1 MIYSSHRELAD
12 YNMDTT
18 NSSKELAEALC
29 LAQSEVEA
37 AVKGSTNPHYRNKYA
52 DISEIIKTV
61 RHIYNKHGISILQED
76 SFSDGM
82 AHVHTTFL
90 HKSNASITSK
100 PASCI
105 PAKFDAQGL
114 GAAWTYLRRYA
125 LSALCCLAQEDDDGQ
140 SASHDRKTEVVKQ
153 NPVKSA
159 PVPEP
164 IPVVVYAITDDLIK
178 LRKRM
183 TYLQV
188 NEAAFLTKLGIE
200 SISTMPAN
208 KVVRANQLLDKKEEE
223 MRNKAAMS
231 MAQTEPA

>member
-1 MIYSSHRELAD
+1 
-12 YNMDTT
+12 MDLT

-37 AVKGSTNPHYRNKYA
+37 ASKVSTNAHFRNKYA

-61 RHIYNKHGISILQED
+61 RHVYNKYGIYIGQQD
-76 SFSDGM
+76 SFKDGM
-82 AHVHTTFL
+82 AHVHTIFL
-90 HKSNASITSK
+90 HKSGAFIISD

-140 SASHDRKTEVVKQ
+140 SASHDRKPAAVVVK
-153 NPVKSA
+153 PIAA
-159 PVPEP
+159 PAV
-164 IPVVVYAITDDLIK
+164 IHATTDELIK
-178 LRKRM
+178 LRHRV

-188 NEAAFLTKLGIE
+188 NEAAFLKKLGID
-200 SISTMPAN
+200 SFLTLPAN
-208 KVVRANQLLDKKEEE
+208 KVQRAHELLDGKEEE
-223 MRNKAAMS
+223 LRNKAAMS
-231 MAQTEPA
+231 ITQTEPA

>member
-1 MIYSSHRELAD
+1 
-12 YNMDTT
+12 MDTT

-37 AVKGSTNPHYRNKYA
+37 AVKGSTNPHFRNKYA

-61 RHIYNKHGISILQED
+61 RHVYNKYGISILQED

-90 HKSNASITSK
+90 HKSGASITSK

-114 GAAWTYLRRYA
+114 GSSWTYLRRYA

-140 SASHDRKTEVVKQ
+140 SASHDRKPAAVVVK
-153 NPVKSA
+153 
-159 PVPEP
+159 P
-164 IPVVVYAITDDLIK
+164 IAVSSPKITLTQVAEINARIK
-178 LRKRM
+178 NLK
-183 TYLQV
+183 V
-188 NEAAFLTKLGIE
+188 DEDAFLKFYKIKAVHDMTQDSFENAQSRLAGTEAK
-200 SISTMPAN
+200 
-208 KVVRANQLLDKKEEE
+208 Q
-223 MRNKAAMS
+223 NKAAMS

>member
-37 AVKGSTNPHYRNKYA
+37 ASKVSTNAHFRNKYA

-61 RHIYNKHGISILQED
+61 RHVYNKYGIYIGQEN
-76 SFSDGM
+76 SFKDGM
-82 AHVHTTFL
+82 AHVHTIFL
-90 HKSNASITSK
+90 HKSGAFIISD

-140 SASHDRKTEVVKQ
+140 SASHDRKPTEVIVK
-153 NPVKSA
+153 PI
-159 PVPEP
+159 VPP
-164 IPVVVYAITDDLIK
+164 SPKIT
-178 LRKRM
+178 
-183 TYLQV
+183 
-188 NEAAFLTKLGIE
+188 LTKAAEITARIKQLEVDEAVFLKFYKIKAAHDMTE
-200 SISTMPAN
+200 DLFEKAN
-208 KVVRANQLLDKKEEE
+208 SALDTTEAK
-223 MRNKAAMS
+223 RNKAAMS
-231 MAQTEPA
+231 SAHSE

>member
-1 MIYSSHRELAD
+1 MIYSSHRELAA

-18 NSSKELAEALC
+18 NSSKELAESLC

-37 AVKGSTNPHYRNKYA
+37 ASKVSTNAHFRNKYA

-61 RHIYNKHGISILQED
+61 RHVYNKYGISILQED

-82 AHVHTTFL
+82 AHVYTTFL
-90 HKSNASITSK
+90 HISGASITSK

-140 SASHDRKTEVVKQ
+140 SASHDRKPEAVRQ
-153 NPVKSA
+153 NPVKSVA
-159 PVPEP
+159 VPVKSPE
-164 IPVVVYAITDDLIK
+164 VLLATTDELIK
-178 LRKRM
+178 LRHRV

-188 NEAAFLTKLGIE
+188 NEAAFLRKLGVE
-200 SISTMPAN
+200 SFITMPAN
-208 KVVRANQLLDKKEEE
+208 KVQRAHELLDGKEEE
-223 MRNKAAMS
+223 LKNKAKMS
-231 MAQTEPA
+231 MAQAEPA

>member
-1 MIYSSHRELAD
+1 
-12 YNMDTT
+12 MDTT

-37 AVKGSTNPHYRNKYA
+37 AVKGSTNPHFRNKYA

-61 RHIYNKHGISILQED
+61 RHIYNKYGVYIGQED

-90 HKSNASITSK
+90 HKSGASITSR
-100 PASCI
+100 PASCV

-114 GAAWTYLRRYA
+114 GSSWTYLRRYA

-140 SASHDRKTEVVKQ
+140 SASHDRKPTAVTA
-153 NPVKSA
+153 NPVKA
-159 PVPEP
+159 NPVKATQTPA
-164 IPVVVYAITDDLIK
+164 IVYAITDDLLK

-188 NEAAFLTKLGIE
+188 NEAAFLNKLGIE
-200 SISTMPAN
+200 SISTMPSNKLQQAN
-208 KVVRANQLLDKKEEE
+208 ELLDGKEEVL
-223 MRNKAAMS
+223 RNKAAIS

>member
-1 MIYSSHRELAD
+1 MIYCLYRELAA

-18 NSSKELAEALC
+18 NSSKELSEALC
-29 LAQSEVEA
+29 LAQSEIEA
-37 AVKGSTNPHYRNKYA
+37 AVKGSTNPHFRNKYA

-61 RHIYNKHGISILQED
+61 RHVYNKHGIYISQED
-76 SFSDGM
+76 AFSDGM
-82 AHVHTTFL
+82 AHVYTTFL

-100 PASCI
+100 PASCV

-114 GAAWTYLRRYA
+114 GSAWTYLRRYA

-140 SASHDRKTEVVKQ
+140 SASHDRKPT
-153 NPVKSA
+153 NPVKSVA
-159 PVPEP
+159 A
-164 IPVVVYAITDDLIK
+164 PVVVYANTDDLIK

-188 NEAAFLTKLGIE
+188 NEAAFLNKLKIE
-200 SISTMPAN
+200 SISTMPSNKLQIAN
-208 KVVRANQLLDKKEEE
+208 GLLDLKENDL
-223 MRNKAAMS
+223 RDKAAMS

>member
-1 MIYSSHRELAD
+1 
-12 YNMDTT
+12 MDTT

-37 AVKGSTNPHYRNKYA
+37 AVKGSTNPHFRNKYA
-52 DISEIIKTV
+52 DISEIINTV
-61 RHIYNKHGISILQED
+61 RHVYNKYGVSILQED

-90 HKSNASITSK
+90 HKNNSSITSK

-114 GAAWTYLRRYA
+114 GSSWTYLRRYA

-140 SASHDRKTEVVKQ
+140 SASHDRKPTAVVVKPIIPPSPKITLTQ
-153 NPVKSA
+153 AAEITARIKQLEVDEAVFLKFYKIKAAHDMTEDLFEKANSA
-159 PVPEP
+159 LD
-164 IPVVVYAITDDLIK
+164 T
-178 LRKRM
+178 
-183 TYLQV
+183 T
-188 NEAAFLTKLGIE
+188 EAK
-200 SISTMPAN
+200 
-208 KVVRANQLLDKKEEE
+208 
-223 MRNKAAMS
+223 RNKAAMS

>member
-1 MIYSSHRELAD
+1 
-12 YNMDTT
+12 MDTT
-18 NSSKELAEALC
+18 NSSKELTEALC
-29 LAQSEVEA
+29 LAQSEIEA
-37 AVKGSTNPHYRNKYA
+37 AVKGSTNPHFRNKYA

-61 RHIYNKHGISILQED
+61 RHIYNKYGVYIGQED

-90 HKSNASITSK
+90 HKSGASITSR
-100 PASCI
+100 PASCV

-140 SASHDRKTEVVKQ
+140 SASHDRKPAAVVVK
-153 NPVKSA
+153 PIAASA
-159 PVPEP
+159 V
-164 IPVVVYAITDDLIK
+164 IHATTDELIK
-178 LRKRM
+178 LRHRV

-188 NEAAFLTKLGIE
+188 NEAAFLKKLGIE
-200 SISTMPAN
+200 SFLTLPAN
-208 KVVRANQLLDKKEEE
+208 KVQRAHELLDGKEEE
-223 MRNKAAMS
+223 LRNKAAMS